1 MRSERVI
8 KVEKWEVLK
17 NKKKRKKI
25 DWEREKI
32 MGDINGLTCAKRISK
47 RFELLDF
54 GIIPKSCT
62 Y

>member
-1 MRSERVI
+1 
-8 KVEKWEVLK
+8 
-17 NKKKRKKI
+17 
-25 DWEREKI
+25 